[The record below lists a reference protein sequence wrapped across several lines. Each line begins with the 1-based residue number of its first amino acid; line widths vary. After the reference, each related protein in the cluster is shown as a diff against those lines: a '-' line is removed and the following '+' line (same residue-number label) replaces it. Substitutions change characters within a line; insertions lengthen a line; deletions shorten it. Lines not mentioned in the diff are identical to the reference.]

1 MDQSEQLR
9 QRLEARKNGKPLPPI
24 PKEESAPAF
33 QPIPIPKAPQPAP
46 IAITE
51 LRSSGSAQVEVT
63 NINIS
68 FWRLVTLM
76 VKIAFASI
84 PAAIIVAFITYAIW
98 AAMMQLVLNRHV

>member
-1 MDQSEQLR
+1 MDQREQLR
-9 QRLEARKNGKPLPPI
+9 QRLEARQNGKPLPPV
-24 PKEESAPAF
+24 PKEESEPAF
-33 QPIPIPKAPQPAP
+33 QPIPIKAPQPAP

-51 LRSSGSAQVEVT
+51 LLSSGSAQVEVT

-84 PAAIIVAFITYAIW
+84 PAAIIVALITYAIW
-98 AAMMQLVLNRHV
+98 AAMMELVLNRHV